1 MTAKQTRK
9 QKQRRRR
16 RAVFLLLLLAVL
28 GGVGFFCLS
37 VFCRVGNITV
47 TAVAAAL
54 GVLFVFRQRMKLDA
68 HSLSKLCHSI
78 TYLIIVPCRA
88 RIEYAVIH

>member
-1 MTAKQTRK
+1 MYSILTVSFEHITAVY
-9 QKQRRRR
+9 
-16 RAVFLLLLLAVL
+16 AVGDIRIFTLCNAALRHEITVAL
-28 GGVGFFCLS
+28 
-37 VFCRVGNITV
+37 VGNITV

-68 HSLSKLCHSI
+68 HSLSKLRHSI
-78 TYLIIVPCRA
+78 TYLVFMPCRA

>member
-28 GGVGFFCLS
+28 GGVGFVLLFTLAPLLAILC
-37 VFCRVGNITV
+37 VG
-47 TAVAAAL
+47 
-54 GVLFVFRQRMKLDA
+54 
-68 HSLSKLCHSI
+68 
-78 TYLIIVPCRA
+78 
-88 RIEYAVIH
+88 